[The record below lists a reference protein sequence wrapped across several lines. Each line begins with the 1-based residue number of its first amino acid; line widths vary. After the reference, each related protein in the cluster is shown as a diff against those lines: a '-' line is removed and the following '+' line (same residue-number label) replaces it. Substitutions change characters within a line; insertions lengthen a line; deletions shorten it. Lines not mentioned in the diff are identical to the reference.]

1 MARHV
6 IARNGD
12 SVEGERSMIIEG
24 IKYYTVAEVVPAVFA
39 LGFLL
44 AFAILGIVFL
54 FKHLD

>member
-12 SVEGERSMIIEG
+12 SIEGERSMIIEG
-24 IKYYTVAEVVPAVFA
+24 IRYYTVAEVGQAVFA

-44 AFAILGIVFL
+44 AFAILGVLFL